1 MLNIFQIA
9 NEMTELHQS
18 EIRGLLI
25 WEHMFTGV
33 LLHMLNLHVQ
43 CFFCKTIFSGT
54 HILIFDW
61 RPQYSSSLHK
71 WSPISCR
78 SSVGQGQF
86 AGKIPTFYHC
96 TTQPTNIISN
106 FDKFDDEELKIL
118 PKDKYTK
125 EFADFWSKSN
135 CNYFLCPVRCSP
147 VFSCSSERP
156 MFACTMSPC
165 TCSLAPQTVQ
175 TVPVYIAYI
184 RLYFNQNKEFLN
196 SQPYYASKKIVI
208 QSSDFPVRC
217 TGSYR
222 HKKKHCA
229 CPYITTVG
237 KKPTEISLSRLG
249 LWVRV

>member
-1 MLNIFQIA
+1 
-9 NEMTELHQS
+9 
-18 EIRGLLI
+18 
-25 WEHMFTGV
+25 
-33 LLHMLNLHVQ
+33 MLNLHVQ

-135 CNYFLCPVRCSP
+135 CNYFYVQCGAVQCFHAAVNDRCSHAQCRR
-147 VFSCSSERP
+147 VHVAWLRRQYKLF
-156 MFACTMSPC
+156 
-165 TCSLAPQTVQ
+165 
-175 TVPVYIAYI
+175 
-184 RLYFNQNKEFLN
+184 
-196 SQPYYASKKIVI
+196 
-208 QSSDFPVRC
+208 
-217 TGSYR
+217 
-222 HKKKHCA
+222 
-229 CPYITTVG
+229 PYILHILGYILIRTRNFWTVNLIMQA
-237 KKPTEISLSRLG
+237 KKLLSSRQIFQYAVPARTVTKKSTVHVLISPQSARNQQ
-249 LWVRV
+249 R